1 MEDPRFCTPLGFLEV
16 TVEKH
21 RTKGLVDSGS
31 MINVIP
37 EELARKWGL
46 AMVGSEMKLRGVG
59 GHLTS
64 LVGVV
69 EGCPF
74 GFKGKME
81 ITGVTFCVAKGV
93 KHLILGRPF
102 LMDLEA
108 RLEYGET
115 EEVMSYVMGDGRWL
129 KLPLYVPE
137 ESSKFQI
144 LSRKEEGVRHPKP
157 NMDQGWLYQ
166 YNEFLMNVIL
176 DGDSVYR
183 QGNIEEEE
191 LRLIG
196 KSRNCSWVGLVDHD
210 HDDYDLAPVAHFS
223 NREETGDTIRC
234 VWDNSR
240 QPKNIKP
247 TSLGYRADGA
257 ISEENIP
264 RILSTAFVERS
275 ASQVTGLAVIR
286 SNAGPSDGEG
296 ALRYFVVDMVE
307 APSKF
312 RRECYETV
320 KIQREVTLDQSA
332 IKGRSGSIE
341 AVNESTDNIICELAN
356 EVVVTAINGAGKVF
370 ALPMRGMDVADG
382 GRKWEL
388 GLRLN
393 TGQSEDWN
401 STVNAP
407 NGYISFLELMEGM
420 GQRYITCCAAAE
432 DRARLCEFFD
442 GLLKPGGQ
450 E

>member
-1 MEDPRFCTPLGFLEV
+1 MNIKAPGITLGPKEA
-16 TVEKH
+16 
-21 RTKGLVDSGS
+21 D
-31 MINVIP
+31 NVIKSGRR
-37 EELARKWGL
+37 EELT
-46 AMVGSEMKLRGVG
+46 LRE
-59 GHLTS
+59 
-64 LVGVV
+64 V
-69 EGCPF
+69 ENDC
-74 GFKGKME
+74 
-81 ITGVTFCVAKGV
+81 
-93 KHLILGRPF
+93 
-102 LMDLEA
+102 
-108 RLEYGET
+108 
-115 EEVMSYVMGDGRWL
+115 DG
-129 KLPLYVPE
+129 
-137 ESSKFQI
+137 
-144 LSRKEEGVRHPKP
+144 
-157 NMDQGWLYQ
+157 
-166 YNEFLMNVIL
+166 
-176 DGDSVYR
+176 
-183 QGNIEEEE
+183 
-191 LRLIG
+191 
-196 KSRNCSWVGLVDHD
+196 
-210 HDDYDLAPVAHFS
+210 
-223 NREETGDTIRC
+223 IRC

-286 SNAGPSDGEG
+286 SNAGPSDGSLNR

-341 AVNESTDNIICELAN
+341 AVNESTDNITDIEGNLNLSEICELAN

-382 GRKWEL
+382 GRKW
-388 GLRLN
+388 
-393 TGQSEDWN
+393 DWN

>member
-1 MEDPRFCTPLGFLEV
+1 M
-16 TVEKH
+16 
-21 RTKGLVDSGS
+21 
-31 MINVIP
+31 P
-37 EELARKWGL
+37 E
-46 AMVGSEMKLRGVG
+46 
-59 GHLTS
+59 
-64 LVGVV
+64 
-69 EGCPF
+69 F
-74 GFKGKME
+74 
-81 ITGVTFCVAKGV
+81 
-93 KHLILGRPF
+93 
-102 LMDLEA
+102 
-108 RLEYGET
+108 Y
-115 EEVMSYVMGDGRWL
+115 YWL
-129 KLPLYVPE
+129 K
-137 ESSKFQI
+137 
-144 LSRKEEGVRHPKP
+144 
-157 NMDQGWLYQ
+157 
-166 YNEFLMNVIL
+166 
-176 DGDSVYR
+176 
-183 QGNIEEEE
+183 
-191 LRLIG
+191 
-196 KSRNCSWVGLVDHD
+196 
-210 HDDYDLAPVAHFS
+210 
-223 NREETGDTIRC
+223 
-234 VWDNSR
+234 
-240 QPKNIKP
+240 
-247 TSLGYRADGA
+247 

-341 AVNESTDNIICELAN
+341 AVNESTNNITDIEGNLNLSEICELAN

-420 GQRYITCCAAAE
+420 GQMYITCCAAAE
-432 DRARLCEFFD
+432 DRAKLCELFD

>member
-1 MEDPRFCTPLGFLEV
+1 M
-16 TVEKH
+16 
-21 RTKGLVDSGS
+21 
-31 MINVIP
+31 P
-37 EELARKWGL
+37 E
-46 AMVGSEMKLRGVG
+46 
-59 GHLTS
+59 
-64 LVGVV
+64 
-69 EGCPF
+69 F
-74 GFKGKME
+74 
-81 ITGVTFCVAKGV
+81 
-93 KHLILGRPF
+93 
-102 LMDLEA
+102 
-108 RLEYGET
+108 Y
-115 EEVMSYVMGDGRWL
+115 YWL
-129 KLPLYVPE
+129 K
-137 ESSKFQI
+137 
-144 LSRKEEGVRHPKP
+144 
-157 NMDQGWLYQ
+157 
-166 YNEFLMNVIL
+166 
-176 DGDSVYR
+176 
-183 QGNIEEEE
+183 
-191 LRLIG
+191 
-196 KSRNCSWVGLVDHD
+196 
-210 HDDYDLAPVAHFS
+210 
-223 NREETGDTIRC
+223 
-234 VWDNSR
+234 
-240 QPKNIKP
+240 
-247 TSLGYRADGA
+247 

-286 SNAGPSDGEG
+286 SNAGPSDGSLNREG

-320 KIQREVTLDQSA
+320 KIQREVDGA
-332 IKGRSGSIE
+332 RSIE
-341 AVNESTDNIICELAN
+341 AVNEIQIQETDIEGNLNLSEICELAN